1 MELAFYTLR
10 GIAGAIVNP
19 GLMIVLIFLG
29 IILYFKNKNLVMMQR
44 LILGDNINTPLEL
57 TLSQIV

>member
-44 LILGDNINTPLEL
+44 LILGDNINTP
-57 TLSQIV
+57 